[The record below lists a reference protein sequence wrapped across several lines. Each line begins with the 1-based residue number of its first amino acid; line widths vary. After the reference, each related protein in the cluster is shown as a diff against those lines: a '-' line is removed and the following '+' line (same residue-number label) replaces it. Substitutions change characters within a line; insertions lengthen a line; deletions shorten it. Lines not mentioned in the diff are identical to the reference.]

1 MNRLL
6 VFTFIFF
13 VSVYALN
20 LNAQEISIFK
30 SSNQNINIISD
41 TLDILAGQEINL
53 GMLIFEDNDTVF
65 DSTGDSRLITLE
77 LNTPCKFLNSML
89 FETNNA
95 GDIDQLNDPYTN
107 TEQIV
112 YKSVKVVTETNEDTI
127 FVSNIN
133 VKIPTSI
140 SNESYFVLRLTQDLN
155 GQETKT
161 DTLLTFHYQ
170 KPLIEVLR
178 TGTKACYN
186 AEVACKVSVTEP
198 VGLEYALFIGEEIQ
212 KNGDDTIY
220 VSSSASADVLV
231 RDVFFP
237 HKA

>member
-133 VKIPTSI
+133 VKIPT
-140 SNESYFVLRLTQDLN
+140 
-155 GQETKT
+155 
-161 DTLLTFHYQ
+161 
-170 KPLIEVLR
+170 PLAR
-178 TGTKACYN
+178 T
-186 AEVACKVSVTEP
+186 
-198 VGLEYALFIGEEIQ
+198 
-212 KNGDDTIY
+212 
-220 VSSSASADVLV
+220 SSSVMFSSLTKLNT
-231 RDVFFP
+231 P
-237 HKA
+237 HY